1 MYTSQQLAR
10 YRKLVL
16 VLWLFA
22 GACFFF
28 PLYYTGVG
36 GFGRTLFGLL
46 LAVHLVEFF
55 VFLGLYRRAGGSL
68 WRHFHRTVVFG
79 VLHKAETEQQL
90 AAAGSSSA

>member
-1 MYTSQQLAR
+1 MDSAEKLAR
-10 YRKLVL
+10 ARKFVL

-28 PLYYTGVG
+28 PLYYTEVG
-36 GFGRTLFGLL
+36 PFGQALFGLL
-46 LAVHLVEFF
+46 LAVHLVEFV

-90 AAAGSSSA
+90 AAGSS

>member
-1 MYTSQQLAR
+1 MDSAEKLAR
-10 YRKLVL
+10 ARKFVL
-16 VLWLFA
+16 VLWFFA

-28 PLYYTGVG
+28 PLYYTEVG
-36 GFGRTLFGLL
+36 PFGRALFGLL
-46 LAVHLVEFF
+46 LAVHLVEFV

-90 AAAGSSSA
+90 AAGSS

>member
-1 MYTSQQLAR
+1 MDSAEKLAR
-10 YRKLVL
+10 ARKFVL

-28 PLYYTGVG
+28 PLYYTAAGP
-36 GFGRTLFGLL
+36 FGRALFGLL
-46 LAVHLVEFF
+46 LAVHLVEFV

-90 AAAGSSSA
+90 AAGSS

>member
-1 MYTSQQLAR
+1 MDSAEKLAR
-10 YRKLVL
+10 ARKLVL
-16 VLWLFA
+16 ALWLFA

-28 PLYYTGVG
+28 PLYYTEVG
-36 GFGRTLFGLL
+36 PFGRALFGLL
-46 LAVHLVEFF
+46 LAVHLVEFV

-90 AAAGSSSA
+90 AAGSS

>member
-1 MYTSQQLAR
+1 MDIAERLALAR
-10 YRKLVL
+10 RFVL
-16 VLWLFA
+16 AVWVFA

-68 WRHFHRTVVFG
+68 WRHFHRTLVFG
-79 VLHKAETEQQL
+79 VLHKADVQL
-90 AAAGSSSA
+90 ELDATAAPGA

>member
-1 MYTSQQLAR
+1 MDTAGKLALAR
-10 YRKLVL
+10 KFVL
-16 VLWLFA
+16 ALWVFA
-22 GACFFF
+22 AACFFF

-46 LAVHLVEFF
+46 LAVHLVEFV

-79 VLHKAETEQQL
+79 VLHKTEVEQQL
-90 AAAGSSSA
+90 EAGASPSA

>member
-1 MYTSQQLAR
+1 MDSAEKLAR
-10 YRKLVL
+10 ARKFVL

-28 PLYYTGVG
+28 PLYYTAVG
-36 GFGRTLFGLL
+36 PFGRAVFGLL
-46 LAVHLVEFF
+46 LAVHLVEFV

-90 AAAGSSSA
+90 AAGSS

>member
-1 MYTSQQLAR
+1 MDIAERLALAR
-10 YRKLVL
+10 RFVL
-16 VLWLFA
+16 AVWVFA

-90 AAAGSSSA
+90 AAGSS

>member
-1 MYTSQQLAR
+1 MDSAEKLALAR
-10 YRKLVL
+10 KFVL
-16 VLWLFA
+16 ALWVFA

-28 PLYYTGVG
+28 PLHDTAVG

-90 AAAGSSSA
+90 AAGASPSA

>member
-1 MYTSQQLAR
+1 MDSAEKLAR
-10 YRKLVL
+10 ARKFVL

-28 PLYYTGVG
+28 PLYYTQVG
-36 GFGRTLFGLL
+36 PFGQALFGLL
-46 LAVHLVEFF
+46 LAVHLVEFV

-90 AAAGSSSA
+90 AAGSS

>member
-1 MYTSQQLAR
+1 MDTAAKLGFARKIVLA
-10 YRKLVL
+10 VW
-16 VLWLFA
+16 VFA

-36 GFGRTLFGLL
+36 PFGRTLFGLL

-68 WRHFHRTVVFG
+68 FRHFHRTVVFG
-79 VLHKAETEQQL
+79 VLHKAETEQAL
-90 AAAGSSSA
+90 ADT